1 MKAYRFALTLALPL
15 LALQA
20 CATHEPSKEVSSQMA
35 RTEVVIQQADRSGV
49 AVNSLP
55 ELQAAKDKYAKAK
68 IALEKKSAEG
78 DHEALTLAKQAEV
91 DAQFAS
97 AKAQSTT
104 QQTAAS
110 DAQKGVNDLR
120 HEADR
125 NAAAPPATA
134 TP

>member
-55 ELQAAKDKYAKAK
+55 ELQAAKNKKDKTIQEQAYVAQRYADIARQQIAK
-68 IALEKKSAEG
+68 G
-78 DHEALTLAKQAEV
+78 QAE
-91 DAQFAS
+91 
-97 AKAQSTT
+97 AK
-104 QQTAAS
+104 TAA
-110 DAQKGVNDLR
+110 DEAERQKVTLQ
-120 HEADR
+120 A
-125 NAAAPPATA
+125 
-134 TP
+134 